1 VGKRPFEEFGLEGL
15 RFVVAAVVVLER
27 TVQDLSFLHRPRFLQ
42 VLLKPTSSV
51 SRADNLGSAMCPV
64 QVGVEHRV
72 LLSILA
78 EVSCSYLQQAQAEPK
93 SNIKNRN
100 FKIQEP
106 KGMDVTDKNLRF
118 SVIQFMRQEGHTQF
132 ISHK

>member
-1 VGKRPFEEFGLEGL
+1 MGKRPFEEFGLEGL

-78 EVSCSYLQQAQAEPK
+78 EVSCSYLQQAQAEPLLEEAVR
-93 SNIKNRN
+93 S
-100 FKIQEP
+100 
-106 KGMDVTDKNLRF
+106 
-118 SVIQFMRQEGHTQF
+118 
-132 ISHK
+132 